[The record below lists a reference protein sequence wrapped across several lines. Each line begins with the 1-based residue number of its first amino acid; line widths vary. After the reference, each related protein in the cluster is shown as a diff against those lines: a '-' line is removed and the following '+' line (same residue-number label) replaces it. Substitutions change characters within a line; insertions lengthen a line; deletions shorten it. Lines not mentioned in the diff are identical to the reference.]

1 MAEEK
6 SALRVSE
13 LDFASIKENLK
24 TYLRSQTEFQDYDF
38 EGSGMSVLLDILAY
52 NTHYMAYYLNMTA
65 NEMFLDSAQLRSSIL
80 SHAKL
85 MNYVP
90 GSPQGALSKINV
102 TVTPSISEDQAA
114 TTLTLNKYTRLL
126 GTSKDG
132 INYPFVTLYSNT
144 ATKSG
149 GAFNFSNVHIKQGEV
164 NSIQFIMDASNSARR
179 FAIPSSNVDTTTVI
193 INVQESATN
202 TDISAYTLAEDI
214 TELTAN
220 SKVYFLEENEN
231 SEYTFY
237 FGDDVIGKKPRNGNI
252 IICTFLDNVG
262 SVSNNIN
269 SFTFVQSIGTFQD
282 NVIATSTVSSY
293 GGTEKETVE
302 QVRFRAPYFYSSQ
315 NRAVTKNDYETL
327 ILKDFNT
334 IDAVAVWGG
343 EENDPVVYGKVFVSL
358 KTKQNYELTNFEKE
372 HIKDELIR
380 SRNVLTITPEIVD
393 PDYIYIQIK
402 GTVSYDSKLT
412 TLTSEELLD
421 YVKAAIYDYADSDLN
436 TFSSTFR
443 KSKLQRYVDNCEKA
457 ITSCDLDIYVQKR
470 VEIDTDN
477 TRTYTVQFKMPL
489 KHLHTGYTDTF
500 GTYPSIEVRD
510 SSSVPRDVYIEET
523 SGGGTG
529 VYEIMVTDGGQ
540 NYTSAPT
547 VTIGGNGRDATARA
561 TILGGRVNSIIVTN
575 AGEDYTFAY
584 VSLTGGDGSGASAE
598 VQLEQ
603 TIGQLRMFYYKDT
616 GEKVVINDNVGTI
629 DYTTGDVTIN
639 SLRAFSVEENDFY
652 DDNILAITAQAEDET
667 IRPLRNRILT
677 IDEND
682 ARGIDIQMIAE

>member
-13 LDFASIKENLK
+13 LDFASIRENLK
-24 TYLRSQTEFQDYDF
+24 TFLRSQNEFQDYDF
-38 EGSGMSVLLDILAY
+38 DGSGMSVLLDILAY

-90 GSPQGALSKINV
+90 ASPQGALSKINV
-102 TVTPSISEDQAA
+102 TITPSSSEDQDA
-114 TTLTLNKYTRLL
+114 TTLTLNKYSRLL
-126 GTSKDG
+126 GTDKDG
-132 INYPFVTLYSNT
+132 VNYPFVTLYSNT
-144 ATKSG
+144 ATKSA

-164 NSIQFIMDASNSARR
+164 NSIQYLMEPGNTSRR
-179 FAIPSSNVDTTTVI
+179 FAIPSSNVDTTTVV

-202 TDISAYTLAEDI
+202 TDISAYTLADDI

-231 SEYTFY
+231 EEYTFY

-262 SVSNNIN
+262 GISNNIN
-269 SFTFVQSIGTFQD
+269 SFTFVQPVGTFSD
-282 NVIATSTVSSY
+282 NIITSSTVSSY

-302 QVRFRAPYFYSSQ
+302 QVRFRAPYFYSTQ

-343 EENDPVVYGKVFVSL
+343 EENDPVVYGKVFISL

-372 HIKDELIR
+372 RIKDELIR

-402 GTVSYDSKLT
+402 GSVSYDSKLT
-412 TLTSEELLD
+412 TLTAEELLD

-436 TFSSTFR
+436 TFDSTFR
-443 KSKLQRYVDNCEKA
+443 KSKLQRYVDNCEKS
-457 ITSCDLDIYVQKR
+457 ITSCDLDVYVQKR

-489 KHLHTGYTDTF
+489 KHLHTGYADTF

-510 SSSVPRDVYIEET
+510 SSSVPRDAYIEET

-529 VYEIMVTDGGQ
+529 IYEIIVTDGGQ

-547 VTIGGNGRDATARA
+547 VTIGGNGRDAAARA

-584 VSLTGGDGSGASAE
+584 VSLTGGDGSGAAAE

-616 GEKVVINDNVGTI
+616 GEKVVINDNVGII
-629 DYTTGDVTIN
+629 DYTTGDVVIN
-639 SLRAFSVEENDFY
+639 SLRVFSVEENSFY
-652 DDNILAITAQAEDET
+652 DDDILAITAQSEEET

-682 ARGIDIQMIAE
+682 PRGIDIQMIAE